1 MKPMML
7 IPILAV
13 ALVTV
18 SATFTAALACVP
30 PGPGQCCA
38 GAQFAENGQFCRV
51 IHCLGQGQFARL
63 STQKKCTFIGGS
75 PTRSYRP
82 PTPSHL

>member
-13 ALVTV
+13 SLVTA
-18 SATFTAALACVP
+18 SASLTPALACVP
-30 PGPGQCCA
+30 AGPGPCCA

-63 STQKKCTFIGGS
+63 HTQKKCTWMSS
-75 PTRSYRP
+75 PARSYRA